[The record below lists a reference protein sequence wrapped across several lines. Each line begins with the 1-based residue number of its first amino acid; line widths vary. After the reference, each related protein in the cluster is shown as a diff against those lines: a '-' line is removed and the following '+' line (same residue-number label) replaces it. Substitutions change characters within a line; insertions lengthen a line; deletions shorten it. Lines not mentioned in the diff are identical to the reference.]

1 MTERLIVVD
10 CKSVGFSIVGSNPT
24 LFLFILMKFKAK
36 MIQRH
41 PFHLVDP
48 SPWPLVAALGGLS
61 LTFGGVLFMHNYKGG
76 GGITLFRGYYY
87 FICYVYLVARCYPG
101 GVI

>member
-1 MTERLIVVD
+1 MTEWLIVAD
-10 CKSVGFSIVGSNPT
+10 CKFVGSSIVGSNPT
-24 LFLFILMKFKAK
+24 FFLFILMKAK
-36 MIQRH
+36 SKMVQRH

-76 GGITLFRGYYY
+76 GNCF
-87 FICYVYLVARCYPG
+87 V
-101 GVI
+101 